1 MKLRIMACAIVCQT
15 FLAAQTTND
24 KITPV
29 CSVTPPA
36 IEAGQTSSALVS
48 CANGNVSSTQQIQT
62 GDAFTVQFNIA
73 DGQIA
78 ALIPAVIVNSSTLN
92 PADFVVALGSA
103 PDSLVVT
110 YAGVAKTFAPG
121 DSVAV
126 ELSVIAPSKVGG
138 GTIAFQFPTSAAY
151 NAPVPAFV
159 SFPATDFPLAP
170 PGPQGPVGPPGPE
183 PPFIPQGPPG
193 QTGATGAQGPVG
205 KTGPVGPAGPAG
217 PAGIN
222 GFDGQRGPQGLAGP
236 VGPTGPAGLNG
247 AAGAPGIAST
257 IGVNEGLFTATGANI
272 NDSGTN
278 QLHVSPGAAVTVS
291 FDWTINRNGFCPGC
305 IEQFLAGIVNFDT
318 SVVAGSITAASC
330 NSVAGPGPFGGQQT
344 FTLTA
349 PTTFGTYY
357 IGLYATLDF
366 DCTATPPPATGA
378 LFSPAANLGVN
389 TFIGAITVY

>member
-1 MKLRIMACAIVCQT
+1 MKLGMMACAIICQT
-15 FLAAQTTND
+15 FLAAQTSND

-29 CSVTPPA
+29 CSVVPGA
-36 IEAGQTSSALVS
+36 IQAGQTSSALVL

-73 DGQIA
+73 DGQIG

-103 PDSLVVT
+103 PNSLVVT

-126 ELSVIAPSKVGG
+126 ELSVIAPNKVAS
-138 GTIAFQFPTSAAY
+138 GTIAFDFPTSAAY

-193 QTGATGAQGPVG
+193 PAGTAGAQGPVG
-205 KTGPVGPAGPAG
+205 KTGPAGPAGPPGTNGFEGPPGPQGAAGPAGPAG
-217 PAGIN
+217 P
-222 GFDGQRGPQGLAGP
+222 
-236 VGPTGPAGLNG
+236 T
-247 AAGAPGIAST
+247 GAPGAPSA
-257 IGVNEGLFTATGANI
+257 IGVNEGSFTATGANL
-272 NDSGTN
+272 NSSGTN
-278 QLHVSPGAAVTVS
+278 QIHVSPGATVTMS
-291 FDWTINRNGFCPGC
+291 FNWTINRNGYCPGC
-305 IEQFLAGIVNFDT
+305 FEQFLAGIVNFDT
-318 SVVAGSITAASC
+318 TVIAGSITASSC

-349 PTTFGTYY
+349 PTTLGTYY
-357 IGLYATLDF
+357 IGLYSTLDF
-366 DCTATPPPATGA
+366 DCTATAPPATGA
-378 LFSPAANLGVN
+378 LFSTPANLGLN